1 MRLRG
6 AHVSWYA
13 YGMCAPLVRLVF
25 MERGVVACGSI
36 VWLD

>member
-1 MRLRG
+1 MALGVRM
-6 AHVSWYA
+6 SC
-13 YGMCAPLVRLVF
+13 GMLWDVRTLCALVF